1 VQGMVKHIDES
12 TVLARDHAGGFDSEY
27 NNRILA
33 SIKPGSTVYVE
44 YVLPADIKNLYPDLN
59 LKFDSE
65 LMIRDSCLSAMA
77 GIAQHVVVEHRQFL
91 PKTAH
96 GRITNFLCCFNRSAH
111 VSRQWVVSWLHHL
124 GWFNDQYCSKHFS
137 MPEYQ
142 HFCHTHPELKSQYR
156 DHQFDQEFLNS
167 IVKFNYTGICT
178 NHKSHFYGISS
189 KIQQSFVHLVTET
202 IAESYYPFPTEKFL
216 YPILNKSL
224 WVAYA
229 QPGYYQ
235 YIEKYMGFKQ
245 YQTFDY
251 AFDKV
256 RDPLI
261 RLKTITD
268 MLEPFSKLS
277 RYDWHDIYLIEKDT
291 IDYNFDLVKSKR
303 FLDKL
308 QALNE
313 K

>member
-1 VQGMVKHIDES
+1 MQGVVKYIDEL
-12 TVLARDHAGGFDSEY
+12 TIVVKDHLGGFDYEY
-27 NNRILA
+27 NNNILHDLPA
-33 SIKPGSTVYVE
+33 GSTVYLE
-44 YVLPADIKNLYPDLN
+44 YLLPPKIKNLYPTLN
-59 LKFDSE
+59 LKFDAE
-65 LMIRDSCLSAMA
+65 LMIQGNCLDQLAE
-77 GIAQHVVVEHRQFL
+77 IAQHVVVEHRQFL

-111 VSRQWVVSWLHHL
+111 VSRQWAVSWLHHI

-137 MPEYQ
+137 IQQ
-142 HFCHTHPELKSQYR
+142 HFCHVHPDLKAQY
-156 DHQFDQEFLNS
+156 QNKNFDQKFLDS
-167 IVKFNYTGICT
+167 IITFNYNGSCT
-178 NHKSHFYGISS
+178 DHRLHFHGISN

-235 YIEKYMGFKQ
+235 FIEKYMGFKQ

-251 AFDKV
+251 AFDQV

-291 IDYNFDLVKSKR
+291 IDHNFDLVKSKR

-308 QALNE
+308 QSLNE
-313 K
+313 RQI